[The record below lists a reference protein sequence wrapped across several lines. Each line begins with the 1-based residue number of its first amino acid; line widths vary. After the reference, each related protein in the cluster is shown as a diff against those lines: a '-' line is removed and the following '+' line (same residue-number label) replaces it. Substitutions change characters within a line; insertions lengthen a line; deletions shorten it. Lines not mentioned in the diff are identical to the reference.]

1 MSSCT
6 WPSTSHLTERILQE
20 APKRTDS
27 FFLWG
32 DPEAQIEW
40 LASVLPLSTQLTPT
54 VMSVDMLLYRSLN
67 KKGLLCTQ
75 PTATSVVLLLSR
87 DQEDQLCLCA
97 ERWSQLKKLWLMK
110 MSTMEIFLNIGRE
123 GSPGNKT

>member
-6 WPSTSHLTERILQE
+6 WPSTPHPTERILQE
-20 APKRTDS
+20 APGRTDS

-32 DPEAQIEW
+32 DPEAQTEW

-75 PTATSVVLLLSR
+75 PTATSVVLLSR
-87 DQEDQLCLCA
+87 DQDQLCLCA
-97 ERWSQLKKLWLMK
+97 ERWSQLKKLWLIK
-110 MSTMEIFLNIGRE
+110 MSTMEIFLNTGRE